1 MKRLHFFTIKSY
13 LGPLFATFFI
23 CMFILLMQFLW
34 MYIDDIVGKGLET
47 SVIIE
52 LLFYISIG
60 LVPMALPL
68 SVLLASIMT
77 FGNLGE
83 NYELI
88 ACKASGIS
96 LLKVMKPL
104 IALTVLMT
112 FFAFFFSNNI
122 VPYANLKGNVL
133 LYDIKKTK
141 PEMIIKE
148 GVFTELQDFNIK
160 VSKVDKETGMLYD
173 LIIYNHKGN
182 KLNNN
187 EVIVADSGRI
197 NMNSKGSSTEFILYN
212 GSRYKEEKAKD
223 RSKSEMPY
231 SRVYFGE
238 QIMITSS
245 SAEDFKRSDESL
257 FSDSYR
263 MLNVVQ
269 LDIKKD
275 TLSKALESKAKIF
288 AKRRLA
294 YDYLNHLN
302 HKNPKDTL
310 NKDNVKLAVANID
323 SLLLSASIDEK
334 SRISEM
340 SLRKARQLSSQI
352 QRRKREY
359 EQQSERIRRYEIE
372 WHKKF
377 TLSLACLIFFFI
389 GAPLGGIIRKG
400 GLGMPVVVS
409 ILFFIIYYV
418 ISMTGE
424 RSAREGIFTSFE
436 GVWLSTFIVL
446 PLGIILTW
454 QAVSDA
460 KILNSE
466 VYINLLRKIGLY
478 KDKVQEVKKIENIES
493 IEK

>member
-1 MKRLHFFTIKSY
+1 MKRLHWFTIKSY
-13 LGPLFATFFI
+13 LGPLLATFFI

-34 MYIDDIVGKGLET
+34 MYVDDIVGKGLST
-47 SVIIE
+47 RVIAE
-52 LLFYISIG
+52 LLFYISIS

-68 SVLLASIMT
+68 SILLASIMT

-104 IALTVLMT
+104 IILTIFMT
-112 FFAFFFSNNI
+112 AFAFIFSNNI
-122 VPYANLKGNVL
+122 VPYANLKGSVL

-160 VSKVDKETGMLYD
+160 VARVDKETGIMHD
-173 LIIYNHKGN
+173 LIIYNHRGN

-197 NMNSKGSSTEFILYN
+197 IVSEKDKTTEFILYS
-212 GSRYKEEKAKD
+212 GSRYKEEQS
-223 RSKSEMPY
+223 SKRQKTEMPF
-231 SRVYFGE
+231 SRVHFGE
-238 QIMITSS
+238 QRMVISS
-245 SAEDFKRSDESL
+245 ESDDFRRTDESI

-263 MLNVVQ
+263 MLSIDQ
-269 LDIKKD
+269 LEYKKD
-275 TLSKALESKAKIF
+275 TLTKQLTEKARIF
-288 AKRRLA
+288 GRRRLV
-294 YDYLNHLN
+294 YDYLNQRQEDTRKDSIN
-302 HKNPKDTL
+302 KDTIPVV
-310 NKDNVKLAVANID
+310 DNVDKLMSD
-323 SLLLSASIDEK
+323 LSVEEK
-334 SRISEM
+334 AMVLET
-340 SLRKARQLSSQI
+340 SLRKVRQLSSQI
-352 QRRKREY
+352 QMSEREF
-359 EQQSERIRRYEIE
+359 EQQAEIIRRYEIE

-409 ILFFIIYYV
+409 IVFFIVYYV

-424 RSAREGIFTSFE
+424 RSAREGIFTPFE

-446 PLGIILTW
+446 PIGVILTW
-454 QAVSDA
+454 QAASDA
-460 KILNSE
+460 KILNTE
-466 VYINLLRKIGLY
+466 VYINLFRKIGLY
-478 KDKVQEVKKIENIES
+478 KEKVQESKKIENIQS